1 MEPNRPRRAIFNKES
16 NKKNSC
22 FGSPDFY
29 RKLESNLS
37 ILENL
42 LKTKGK
48 LKTHVF
54 YERKRAKG
62 LKNRVF
68 HEPKRA
74 KALKNRVFHE
84 PKRAKGLKNLVFHEQ
99 KQAKGLK
106 NYRKSMKI

>member
-16 NKKNSC
+16 NKENNC
-22 FGSPDFY
+22 FWSPDFY
-29 RKLESNLS
+29 IKLESNLS

-54 YERKRAKG
+54 YEGKRAKGLKNQVFHEPNRTKG

-68 HEPKRA
+68 HE
-74 KALKNRVFHE
+74 KN
-84 PKRAKGLKNLVFHEQ
+84 EQ
-99 KQAKGLK
+99 KA
-106 NYRKSMKI
+106 

>member
-1 MEPNRPRRAIFNKES
+1 MQSEARKTSWSQIGPEEQFFIRKV
-16 NKKNSC
+16 NSC

-54 YERKRAKG
+54 YERKLEKG
-62 LKNRVF
+62 LTTRVFHEPNRAEGLKTRVF
-68 HEPKRA
+68 HEPKRE
-74 KALKNRVFHE
+74 NH
-84 PKRAKGLKNLVFHEQ
+84 
-99 KQAKGLK
+99 
-106 NYRKSMKI
+106 